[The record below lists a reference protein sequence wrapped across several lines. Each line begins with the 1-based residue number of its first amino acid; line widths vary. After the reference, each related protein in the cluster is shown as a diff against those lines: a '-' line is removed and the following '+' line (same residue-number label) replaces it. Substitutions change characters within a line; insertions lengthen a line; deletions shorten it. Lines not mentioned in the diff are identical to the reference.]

1 MKKIIL
7 AATVLLTIQSSFA
20 VGAAIAL
27 TADSVCETFNGRN
40 TCEAVLPIGPLG
52 ASTTST
58 FAGVTAGL
66 IVLADDGS
74 LMIDTESEA
83 AQILCDSS
91 EAELT
96 DVELQVRQSIVATGG
111 CQ

>member
-7 AATVLLTIQSSFA
+7 AASLLLTIQSSFA
-20 VGAAIAL
+20 VGAAIAVL
-27 TADSVCETFNGRN
+27 GDSI
-40 TCEAVLPIGPLG
+40 CEAANGPGSCVTQAPVGIAG

-58 FAGVTAGL
+58 FAGVAAGL

-83 AQILCDSS
+83 AQVLCDSS
-91 EAELT
+91 VDELT
-96 DVELQVRQSIVATGG
+96 EIELQVLQSIEATGG